1 MISEDTYNK
10 PIDEN
15 SPAGI
20 NVEYDEDYQK
30 LLVMLQTK
38 PEQQFGDLIVEAQEP
53 DWEKVFH
60 LSSDIILSKSKD
72 LSVMSY
78 FTQSGVI
85 CYGLNSLSGGL
96 KVILSNLESYWED
109 IYPKL
114 HDEDEDYDPEYRINA
129 LSLFNSL
136 DGIVR
141 DVRNSF
147 IVKNGL
153 SQTSFNIKDI
163 ENILDNP
170 SSSHEYYPGGLERLN
185 IDIQISSEQSNSA
198 VKAVIESLQYLEDIK
213 TLFIKYTPGY
223 EVKFENLEKILL
235 KVKKLC
241 VVEAQVNDIQVENS
255 QKEIN
260 VSNEIKPEINQV
272 FNLANYTV
280 SSRKDV
286 DLLLEKIYLY
296 FEKHEPSHPAPL
308 FIRRIQ
314 RLMNLNFYEIMKDIS
329 PDSLNHLETLVGQP
343 IENDTDY

>member
-1 MISEDTYNK
+1 MISEETYNK
-10 PIDEN
+10 PISMD

-53 DWEKVFH
+53 DWEKVFN
-60 LSSDIILSKSKD
+60 LSSEIILNKSKD
-72 LSVMSY
+72 LSIMSY
-78 FTQSGVI
+78 FTQSGVV
-85 CYGLNSLSGGL
+85 CYGLKSLSDGL
-96 KVILSNLESYWED
+96 KVIFSNLEAYWED
-109 IYPKL
+109 VYPKL
-114 HDEDEDYDPEYRINA
+114 YDEDEDYDPDYRINS

-141 DVRNSF
+141 DVRNAF

-153 SQTSFNIKDI
+153 SQASFTVKDI
-163 ENILDNP
+163 ENIIENP
-170 SSSHEYYPGGLERLN
+170 TTSHEYYPGGIERLN
-185 IDIQISSEQSNSA
+185 IDIQIASEQTNSA
-198 VKAVIESLQYLEDIK
+198 VKAVVDSLEYISNIK
-213 TLFIKYTPGY
+213 LLFIKNTPGY
-223 EVKFENLEKILL
+223 EVKFESLEKVLF

-241 VVEAQVNDIQVENS
+241 VVEAQGIDTQVES
-255 QKEIN
+255 SHMEIN
-260 VSNEIKPEINQV
+260 PIGNIKPTMDQV

-280 SSRKDV
+280 SSRQDV

>member
-1 MISEDTYNK
+1 MISEETYNK
-10 PIDEN
+10 PINES
-15 SPAGI
+15 SPAGV

-30 LLVMLQTK
+30 LLVLLQTK

-60 LSSDIILSKSKD
+60 LSSEIILNKSKD
-72 LSVMSY
+72 LSIMSY
-78 FTQSGVI
+78 FTQSGIV
-85 CYGLNSLSGGL
+85 CYGLKSLSGGL

-109 IYPKL
+109 VYPKL
-114 HDEDEDYDPEYRINA
+114 YDEDEEYDPDYRINS
-129 LSLFNSL
+129 LSLFNSV
-136 DGIVR
+136 DGIIR
-141 DVRNSF
+141 DVRNAF

-153 SQTSFNIKDI
+153 SQTSFSIKDV
-163 ENILDNP
+163 ESILDNP
-170 SSSHEYYPGGLERLN
+170 ASSHEYYPGGLERLN
-185 IDIQISSEQSNSA
+185 LDIKIASEQTDSS
-198 VKAVIESLQYLEDIK
+198 VKAVIESLQYIDAIK
-213 TLFIKYTPGY
+213 LLFAKYTPDY
-223 EVKFENLEKILL
+223 EVKFENLEKILY

-241 VVEAQVNDIQVENS
+241 VTEVQGIDTQVENS
-255 QKEIN
+255 QIGIK
-260 VSNEIKPEINQV
+260 SSDDIKPTVNQV

-280 SSRKDV
+280 SSRQEV